1 MPILIA
7 EASSNMAAENYKD
20 FIMVLKNIR
29 HRLPPS
35 TVLKQQQQERLYWRQ
50 CQRTY
55 TFQPIYRV
63 TGSLMAIELLTAVFH
78 PAAPEQRL
86 SPESYFAA
94 LDTAER
100 VLIIREQL
108 ELLQTWQAKFVEGG
122 MVASVNIDGPTLQAV
137 RHNPAVR
144 QLIARCPWV
153 RFELVEHHVLPQEEL
168 VAQMPELGPLW
179 LDDFGSGLANFSA
192 LSELKY
198 DYIKLARE
206 LFILLRDSEEG
217 RSLFNMLLA
226 LINRYCKGVIVEGV
240 ETLEEWR
247 QVQNSFACAAQGYYF
262 SRPVPFDRL
271 ATLPLSLA

>member
-1 MPILIA
+1 
-7 EASSNMAAENYKD
+7 
-20 FIMVLKNIR
+20 MVLKNIR

-35 TVLKQQQQERLYWRQ
+35 TVVKQQQQERLYWRE

-78 PAAPEQRL
+78 PSAPGQKV

-94 LDTAER
+94 LDATER
-100 VLIIREQL
+100 MLIVREQL
-108 ELLQTWQAKFVEGG
+108 ELLEKWKTKFIEGG

-137 RHNPAVR
+137 QHNPLVR

-153 RFELVEHHVLPQEEL
+153 RFELVEHQVLPQEAL
-168 VAQMPELGPLW
+168 VAQIPELGPLW
-179 LDDFGSGLANFSA
+179 LDDFGSGMANFSA

-206 LFILLRDSEEG
+206 LFILLRKSEEG

-240 ETLEEWR
+240 ETLEEWH
-247 QVQNSFACAAQGYYF
+247 QVKNSFACAAQGYYF
-262 SRPVPFDRL
+262 AHPMPFDRL
-271 ATLPLSLA
+271 ETLPLKLA

>member
-1 MPILIA
+1 
-7 EASSNMAAENYKD
+7 
-20 FIMVLKNIR
+20 MVLKNIR
-29 HRLPPS
+29 HRLSPS
-35 TVLKQQQQERLYWRQ
+35 IVVKQQQEEHSYWRE

-78 PAAPEQRL
+78 PAAPGQRL

-94 LDTAER
+94 LDTTER
-100 VLIIREQL
+100 MLIIREQL
-108 ELLQTWQAKFVEGG
+108 ELLETWKTKFIDSDV
-122 MVASVNIDGPTLQAV
+122 VASVNIDGPTLQAV
-137 RHNPAVR
+137 QHNPAVR
-144 QLIARCPWV
+144 QLIARSPWV

-206 LFILLRDSEEG
+206 LFILLRKSEEG

-240 ETLEEWR
+240 ETLEEWT

-262 SRPVPFDRL
+262 ARPLPFDQL
-271 ATLPLSLA
+271 EALPLTLA